1 MAWKLI
7 YGGTPVGPAMD
18 DAAKATMTKRIDT
31 IINSETSG
39 WFKAAIAPGQ
49 QPYIELLVT
58 AGIPIAF
65 AYEAEPD
72 KQVPSRV
79 Q

>member
-7 YGGTPVGPAMD
+7 YAGTPVGPAID
-18 DAAKATMTKRIDT
+18 DAEKATMIKRIDT
-31 IINSETSG
+31 IINSEISG
-39 WFKAAIAPGQ
+39 WLKASIAPGQ
-49 QPYIELLVT
+49 QPYLELLVT

-65 AYEAEPD
+65 AYEAEND
-72 KQVPSRV
+72 KQIPSRL